1 MQTTLSRDP
10 RPIVFVQI
18 LSLQAKTLF
27 DSGATHSAIST
38 GMAQKLQRL
47 GIRVEPS
54 TLRITDVQGNTLNV
68 QGIITVPIVINKKTF
83 RWSLLVIQN
92 LDNDVIIEAN
102 FMNSNKLSIN
112 METNEIIFNEGT
124 PWMKKLINPVYK
136 TFLPENFHVKVKCS
150 VKTPDN
156 VSLKP
161 GSLVITKRSEI
172 CDGVYIEESLTKVLR

>member
-1 MQTTLSRDP
+1 
-10 RPIVFVQI
+10 
-18 LSLQAKTLF
+18 
-27 DSGATHSAIST
+27 
-38 GMAQKLQRL
+38 MAQKLQRL

-92 LDNDVIIEAN
+92 LDNDVIIGAD

-136 TFLPENFHVKVKCS
+136 TFLP
-150 VKTPDN
+150 
-156 VSLKP
+156 
-161 GSLVITKRSEI
+161 
-172 CDGVYIEESLTKVLR
+172 